1 MIELNKIGSEG
12 LSPLSDP
19 TILQVKDTDV
29 QHVSTRSTADVR
41 PNPYM
46 RITSIDENLP
56 EWARRSNPI
65 VRRHLGTA
73 WKTFTPNPSLLLRLY
88 GLQVIIIAV
97 SIVAPF
103 VFALL
108 MPTVTV
114 SLVLIPIGAVM
125 YAQILIQTGAMSAR
139 YMVDERRNETLALTL
154 VIPQP
159 TRNIIF
165 SKISAAMWRHVEN
178 LMLMSLAVVLFS
190 LPLMIIQYDIQ
201 FSIMESPGLV
211 RVGLALG
218 LAVSLLRLWIEPI
231 MFGALGAVYGAA
243 SHSRVQAV
251 TATLLTGGAY
261 FAFVNLARLLP
272 VDGGWRL
279 VIETALPVI
288 LPTLITFVSLQVTQR
303 LLTQD

>member
-1 MIELNKIGSEG
+1 MIELNKTADEG

-19 TILQVKDTDV
+19 TTLDVKETDV
-29 QHVSTRSTADVR
+29 QHVSTRSTADAR
-41 PNPYM
+41 PNPYL
-46 RITSIDENLP
+46 RASAIDENLP

-73 WKTFTPNPSLLLRLY
+73 WKTFTPNPRLLLRLY
-88 GLQVIIIAV
+88 GLQVIIIAI
-97 SIVAPF
+97 SIAAPF

-125 YAQILIQTGAMSAR
+125 YAQILVQTGSMSAT
-139 YMVDERRNETLALTL
+139 YMVDERRNETLSLTL

-165 SKISAAMWRHVEN
+165 SKIAAALWRHVEN

-211 RVGLALG
+211 RIGLALG

-243 SHSRVQAV
+243 SRSRVQAI

-272 VDGGWRL
+272 VDGAWRL
-279 VIETALPVI
+279 VIETALPIV
-288 LPTLITFVSLQVTQR
+288 LPLLIIFVSLRATQR